1 LKQFT
6 DINQDIIAIYDK
18 IKIFENNL
26 QVWFIYVKIQNS
38 LAQVII
44 KMNIYNSTKICDLLE
59 AKKNLDSVIGILGD
73 MQVANLL

>member
-1 LKQFT
+1 MKQFT